1 MSVTQSLS
9 KSISVTRQRTVVAL
23 LAVVGLAACTT
34 QPAPLYPEL
43 SYNHIPPIVLGVAE
57 IQIISANSA
66 KNTAAGIR
74 HVEGEMPVSPETALR
89 AWARDR
95 LRANGVSGIAKFVI
109 ETASVTE
116 TDLKKTPGFK
126 GLVTKDQ
133 SHRYDSMVR
142 ATVTLEGV
150 PRVTQAFAQ
159 AEVSRSQSIAEDA
172 TINQR
177 EQIWFNLTEATMKDF
192 DPIMAQSIR
201 KHLADFVR

>member
-1 MSVTQSLS
+1 MPVA
-9 KSISVTRQRTVVAL
+9 KSIFKARRRVALSL
-23 LAVVGLAACTT
+23 LAVVGLAACAT
-34 QPAPLYPEL
+34 QPAPQYPEL
-43 SYNHIPPIVLGVAE
+43 SYNHIPPILLGVAE

-66 KNTAAGIR
+66 TNTAAGVK
-74 HVEGEMPVSPETALR
+74 HVEAQMPTAPEAALR

-95 LRANGVSGIAKFVI
+95 LKANGVSGVAKFVI

-116 TDLKKTPGFK
+116 TDLKKTKGFK
-126 GLVTKDQ
+126 GLITKDQ
-133 SHRYDSMVR
+133 SHRYDSQVR
-142 ATVTLEGV
+142 ATLKLEGV

-172 TINQR
+172 TINDR
-177 EQIWFNLTEATMKDF
+177 EQLWFNLTEATMKDF